1 MFIGQLLTFK
11 NAVQICP
18 HESCYHVSSDYNENS
33 NMISIVALT
42 GKARESNFPST
53 GPRGH
58 VP

>member
-33 NMISIVALT
+33 NKKL
-42 GKARESNFPST
+42 NDHDQHST
-53 GPRGH
+53 SQTQINLFKC
-58 VP
+58 